1 MNGYER
7 LIEVAEK
14 IGDLIIIGNGDTS
27 EYALRAIVSLRG
39 LSENEVVV
47 IKGRGEFI
55 EKAIDV
61 YNEMKARMGES
72 LKLVK
77 VNIGSE
83 RVGRRIFP
91 YIEIKVKI

>member
-1 MNGYER
+1 M
-7 LIEVAEK
+7 AEK
-14 IGDLIIIGNGDTS
+14 VGDLIIVSTGDTS

-39 LSENEVVV
+39 LSDDEVVV
-47 IKGRGEFI
+47 IKGRGDFI

-61 YNEMKARMGES
+61 YNEMKARMGDA

-83 RVGRRIFP
+83 KVGRRIYP

>member
-1 MNGYER
+1 MR
-7 LIEVAEK
+7 LIVVGEK
-14 IGDLIIIGNGDTS
+14 VGDIVIVSTGDTS

-39 LSENEVVV
+39 LSEDEVIV
-47 IKGRGEFI
+47 IKGRGNFI

-61 YNEMKARMGES
+61 YNEMKSRMGDT

>member
-1 MNGYER
+1 LLKM
-7 LIEVAEK
+7 AEK
-14 IGDLIIIGNGDTS
+14 VGDLIIVSTGDTS

-39 LSENEVVV
+39 LSDDEVVV
-47 IKGRGEFI
+47 IKGRGDFI

-61 YNEMKARMGES
+61 YNEMKARMGDA

-83 RVGRRIFP
+83 RVGRRIYP

>member
-1 MNGYER
+1 M
-7 LIEVAEK
+7 AEK
-14 IGDLIIIGNGDTS
+14 VGDLIIVSTGDTS

-39 LSENEVVV
+39 LSDDEVVV
-47 IKGRGEFI
+47 IKGRGDFI

-61 YNEMKARMGES
+61 YNEMKARMGDA

-83 RVGRRIFP
+83 RVGRRIYP

>member
-1 MNGYER
+1 M
-7 LIEVAEK
+7 AEK
-14 IGDLIIIGNGDTS
+14 VGDLIIVSTGDIS

-39 LSENEVVV
+39 LSDDEVVL
-47 IKGRGEFI
+47 IKGRGDFI

-61 YNEMKARMGES
+61 YNEMKARMGDA

-83 RVGRRIFP
+83 RVGRRIYP